1 MEKLI
6 IEIIGMLFRNCIG
19 TWTRGTKKE
28 IVGENISGWLEF
40 GQTVGLTF
48 LQAKKLDR
56 TIEEFIDDIAEDFL
70 KNFGNELEKIRLQKL
85 LFLLAKNQ
93 IKPEYDFIPYKYGCY
108 SFSANADLNARE
120 KMNPNG
126 KKASDSIYSY
136 PTTEKYNSNATSLT
150 IVGTILY
157 GENGLLSSYFK
168 DPNFYD
174 IVCDFYFNPLTF
186 FVILQC

>member
-6 IEIIGMLFRNCIG
+6 IEIIGMLFKNCIG

-70 KNFGNELEKIRLQKL
+70 KNFGNELENVKQNKL
-85 LFLLAKNQ
+85 IKQVKND
-93 IKPEYDFIPYKYGCY
+93 IKKVCKKEDIIYCG
-108 SFSANADLNARE
+108 LNDIE
-120 KMNPNG
+120 KF
-126 KKASDSIYSY
+126 K
-136 PTTEKYNSNATSLT
+136 EL
-150 IVGTILY
+150 ILS
-157 GENGLLSSYFK
+157 ESEETRKNGLIKKIKYIRNTWIILLKQAFDFFQNYQSSHHKHY
-168 DPNFYD
+168 
-174 IVCDFYFNPLTF
+174 
-186 FVILQC
+186 ILLLRDKKNIIKN

>member
-6 IEIIGMLFRNCIG
+6 IEIIGMLFKNCIG

-70 KNFGNELEKIRLQKL
+70 KNFGNELENVKQNKL
-85 LFLLAKNQ
+85 IKQVKND
-93 IKPEYDFIPYKYGCY
+93 IKKVCKKEDIIYCGLNDIEKFIKRVYKN
-108 SFSANADLNARE
+108 SKE
-120 KMNPNG
+120 KE
-126 KKASDSIYSY
+126 
-136 PTTEKYNSNATSLT
+136 TNATLHEKAVYVDKF
-150 IVGTILY
+150 IDLREI
-157 GENGLLSSYFK
+157 NIK
-168 DPNFYD
+168 
-174 IVCDFYFNPLTF
+174 
-186 FVILQC
+186 